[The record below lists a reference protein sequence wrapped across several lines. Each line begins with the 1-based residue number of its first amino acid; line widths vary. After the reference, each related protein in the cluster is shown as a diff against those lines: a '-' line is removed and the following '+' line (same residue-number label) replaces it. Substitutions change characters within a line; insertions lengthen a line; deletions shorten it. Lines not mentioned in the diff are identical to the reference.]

1 MLTRLILAT
10 LTFIVLSPSIGQA
23 SVCSDRDSMISKLK
37 DTYGEAE
44 RGMGLSGSE
53 AVIEIWSSA
62 KTGTFTIVM
71 TRPDGVS
78 CVVAAGTSWI
88 DAPPEKGPET

>member
-1 MLTRLILAT
+1 MTVRLILAT
-10 LTFIVLSPSIGQA
+10 LAFTLLTPGVGQA
-23 SVCSDRDSMISKLK
+23 SVCAERDSMISKLK
-37 DTYGEAE
+37 DKYGEAE

-53 AVIEIWSSA
+53 AVIEVWSSE

-71 TRPDGVS
+71 TRPDGMS
-78 CVVAAGTSWI
+78 CVVAAGDSWI